1 MYMPLKEIETEV
13 EIRDSIATIK
23 LVQVYINPTAELV
36 EPQGHELRTKPRIVE
51 VSYKFKI
58 PEEVVVSNM
67 TIQIDDKIIEAKVM
81 EKEKAQNKYD
91 DAIAAGNLASLAR
104 ETVSKDKFIE
114 LDVGNILPGQEARIE
129 MTLIQPL
136 SSENGAI
143 NFQVP
148 LSYFPQYKKDDLL
161 DDQIKFNCKI
171 NLSSTSQKILELA
184 YSKFFKI
191 VE

>member
-1 MYMPLKEIETEV
+1 MK
-13 EIRDSIATIK
+13 
-23 LVQVYINPTAELV
+23 
-36 EPQGHELRTKPRIVE
+36 TKPRIVE
-51 VSYKFKI
+51 VAYKFKI

-67 TIQIDDKIIEAKVM
+67 SIRIDDKTIEAKVM

-114 LDVGNILPGQEARIE
+114 LDVGNIQPGQEARIE

-143 NFQVP
+143 NF
-148 LSYFPQYKKDDLL
+148 
-161 DDQIKFNCKI
+161 
-171 NLSSTSQKILELA
+171 
-184 YSKFFKI
+184 
-191 VE
+191 